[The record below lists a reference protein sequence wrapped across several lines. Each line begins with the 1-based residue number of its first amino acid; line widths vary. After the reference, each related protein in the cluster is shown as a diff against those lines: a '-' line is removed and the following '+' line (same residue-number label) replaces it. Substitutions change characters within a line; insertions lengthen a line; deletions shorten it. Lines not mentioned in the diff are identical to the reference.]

1 MEASGDHVTP
11 NVDATN
17 GEKFGTPLDLLQRW
31 KEPEHWKQASKALA
45 GSLLAPV
52 TVDLQIYSG

>member
-1 MEASGDHVTP
+1 MQQMERSLGRLV
-11 NVDATN
+11 
-17 GEKFGTPLDLLQRW
+17 DLLHGELE

-52 TVDLQIYSG
+52 TVVVDLQWRTLT